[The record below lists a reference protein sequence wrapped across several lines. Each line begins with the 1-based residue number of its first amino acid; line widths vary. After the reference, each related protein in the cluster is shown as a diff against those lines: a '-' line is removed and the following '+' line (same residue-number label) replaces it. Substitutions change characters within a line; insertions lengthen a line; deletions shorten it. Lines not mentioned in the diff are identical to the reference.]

1 MLRAPSL
8 RPVQVVLVGNCVDR
22 GLGLRPG
29 ESYADQVRESVQSRH
44 PETLISIRHVNLIH
58 PTLLPT
64 ATSEALRTG
73 SDIVV
78 LGSSSNSLIGPVAVN
93 RLWDTPFRESY
104 ERAVNFVQTIDQRL
118 SAESVRGKTLR
129 SSYKIRHPWRH
140 VLAPLTVNEFREC
153 FDRAIQVLR
162 SSRVRVILRGPA
174 QPLDQIGDASI
185 NSRAIFDELGTKYQ
199 LHTVFPTEV
208 LNERFD
214 GLLQETARE
223 RLNASGH
230 HRLIGPIDSAVEA
243 TVCAVLRDRAGGV
256 PPVLA
261 QAQVIRRRSPVPF

>member
-44 PETLISIRHVNLIH
+44 PET
-58 PTLLPT
+58 P
-64 ATSEALRTG
+64 
-73 SDIVV
+73 
-78 LGSSSNSLIGPVAVN
+78 
-93 RLWDTPFRESY
+93 
-104 ERAVNFVQTIDQRL
+104 
-118 SAESVRGKTLR
+118 
-129 SSYKIRHPWRH
+129 
-140 VLAPLTVNEFREC
+140 
-153 FDRAIQVLR
+153 
-162 SSRVRVILRGPA
+162 
-174 QPLDQIGDASI
+174 I
-185 NSRAIFDELGTKYQ
+185 NSRAICDELGAKYQ

-230 HRLIGPIDSAVEA
+230 HRLIGPIDSAVET
-243 TVCAVLRDRAGGV
+243 TVCAVLRDRAGGEIKLPDRFRPTQQFV
-256 PPVLA
+256 AVHRETIFEHA
-261 QAQVIRRRSPVPF
+261 